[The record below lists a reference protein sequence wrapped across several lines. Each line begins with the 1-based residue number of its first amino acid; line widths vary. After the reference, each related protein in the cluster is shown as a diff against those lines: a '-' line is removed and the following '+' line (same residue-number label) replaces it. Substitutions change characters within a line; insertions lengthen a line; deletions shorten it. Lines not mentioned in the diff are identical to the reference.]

1 LRHLHPSKETD
12 DKGEWIVFGS
22 GKKLP
27 KWYSDGLTKT
37 KTKEDRQKWRSKT
50 FPGIARAMA
59 EQWAIQIAL
68 DENLLTVEERAI
80 LGDDYAELNRKNK
93 EHLAIIEEREQ
104 RLIEFWRN

>member
-1 LRHLHPSKETD
+1 
-12 DKGEWIVFGS
+12 
-22 GKKLP
+22 
-27 KWYSDGLTKT
+27 
-37 KTKEDRQKWRSKT
+37 
-50 FPGIARAMA
+50 MA
-59 EQWAIQIAL
+59 EQWAIQIAW